1 MARTLTDKQEAFCRE
16 YVVDYNATQ
25 AAIRA
30 GYSTKTANEQASRL
44 LANVNIEKRVEQ
56 LKSNILEKVEIR
68 AEDVAKS
75 DKDVVEVTWE
85 ELHNWDGFVAMA
97 KPPEELTDRQKR
109 AIKGLTQTGSYF
121 TYVLHDVDKA
131 KERLMKYSGGY
142 EKDNSQKTPQI
153 PVINV
158 IRAKNEG

>member
-1 MARTLTDKQEAFCRE
+1 MAKKLTDKQEAFCRE
-16 YVVDYNATQ
+16 YIIDYNATQ

-30 GYSTKTANEQASRL
+30 GYSRKTANEQGARL
-44 LANVNIEKRVEQ
+44 LANVSIQERLKALKDRVLQ
-56 LKSNILEKVEIR
+56 KLEIK
-68 AEDVAKS
+68 ADDVAQS
-75 DKDVVEVTWE
+75 DKEVVDVTWE

-97 KPPEELTDRQKR
+97 KPPEELTDKQKR
-109 AIKGLTQTGSYF
+109 AIKGITQSGKYF

-142 EKDNSQKTPQI
+142 EKDNDQKKQVI

-158 IRAKNEG
+158 IQAKDD